1 MHNPQ
6 IPLPVEPDHT
16 EVPTPKPAPEP
27 DPSGL
32 PPEPMLVTLSW

>member
-6 IPLPVEPDHT
+6 ILPPVEPDHT
-16 EVPTPKPAPEP
+16 EVPIPQPAPEP

-32 PPEPMLVTLSW
+32 PPEPMLVALS